1 MIGAAYDTRKSMGSY
16 TLIAPAKINLFLGIV
31 GSRPDGFHEL
41 VMVMQS
47 IALHDRVT
55 VTALDVSPSNP
66 LENPCAQASGR
77 IRVSCDNAAVPQ
89 DSTNLAYRAADLM
102 YQQYADGLRP
112 TRGQRATG
120 HLDIQIQKHI
130 PMGAGLAG
138 GSANAAAV
146 LVGIDLLWDLG
157 LTQAELQG
165 LAAQLGSDIPFCIG
179 GGTALAT
186 GRGELIDPLPD
197 LVGVWVVL
205 AKYRELPVS
214 TPWAYKAYREQF
226 GMRYPQGAGAMADR
240 QHALRSGPMLQAIA
254 HRQLEQI
261 GPLLYN
267 DLERAVLPAYPQVQ
281 QLRDCFQTLDVL
293 GTMMS
298 GSGST
303 VFALVPS
310 AAQAHRVRDQ
320 MRQLLP
326 DPELEL
332 WVTQFSPTGIRLANA
347 QD

>member
-1 MIGAAYDTRKSMGSY
+1 MASY
-16 TLIAPAKINLFLGIV
+16 TLIAPAKINLYLGIV

-55 VTALDVSPSNP
+55 ITARNTPLANP
-66 LENPCAQASGR
+66 LQNLSAPDPIQ
-77 IRVSCDNAAVPQ
+77 VSCDQAAVPQ
-89 DSTNLAYRAADLM
+89 DASNLAYRAAALM
-102 YQQYADGLRP
+102 RQRFPDRAS
-112 TRGQRATG
+112 GQ
-120 HLDIQIQKHI
+120 LDIHIQKHI

-146 LVGIDLLWDLG
+146 LVGLDLLWDLG
-157 LTQAELQG
+157 LTQTELQE

-197 LVGVWVVL
+197 LEGMAVVL
-205 AKYRELPVS
+205 AKYRNLPVS
-214 TPWAYKAYREQF
+214 TPWAYGAYRERF
-226 GMRYPQGAGAMADR
+226 GAGYPSSAGELADR
-240 QHALRSGPMLQAIA
+240 QQVLRSGPLLQAIA
-254 HRQLEQI
+254 HRDLGKI

-267 DLERAVLPAYPQVQ
+267 DLERAVLPAYPQIQ
-281 QLRDCFQTLDVL
+281 QLRDCFQKLEVL

-310 AAQAHRVRDQ
+310 AEQAIRVRDH
-320 MRQLLP
+320 MRELLP
-326 DPELEL
+326 DPNLEL
-332 WVTQFSPTGIRLANA
+332 WVTQFCPTGIRLATA

>member
-1 MIGAAYDTRKSMGSY
+1 MIVSAHTAHNTRNSMAAY
-16 TLIAPAKINLFLGIV
+16 TLIAPAKINLYLGIV

-55 VTALDVSPSNP
+55 VTALDVAPCNP
-66 LENPCAQASGR
+66 LENPGPQTPNL

-102 YQQYADGLRP
+102 YQQYAD
-112 TRGQRATG
+112 RATG
-120 HLDIQIQKHI
+120 CLDIQIQKHI
-130 PMGAGLAG
+130 PIGAGLAG

-146 LVGIDLLWDLG
+146 LVGIDMLWNLG

-197 LVGVWVVL
+197 LSGMWVVL
-205 AKYRELPVS
+205 AKYRDLPVS
-214 TPWAYKAYREQF
+214 TPWAYQAYRAQF
-226 GMRYPQGAGAMADR
+226 EAGYPQGEGAMADR
-240 QHALRSGPMLQAIA
+240 QLALKSGPMLQAIA
-254 HRQLEQI
+254 HRDLGQI

-281 QLRDCFQTLDVL
+281 NLRDCFQTLEVL

-310 AAQAHRVRDQ
+310 VEQATRVRDQ
-320 MRQLLP
+320 MRQMLP